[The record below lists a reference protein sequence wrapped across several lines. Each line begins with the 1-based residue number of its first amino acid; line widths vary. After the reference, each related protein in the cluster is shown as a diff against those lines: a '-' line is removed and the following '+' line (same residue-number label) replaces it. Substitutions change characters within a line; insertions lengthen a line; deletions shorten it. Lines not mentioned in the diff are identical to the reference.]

1 MRRLVA
7 AFGLLAAL
15 TLAALV
21 YGPMA
26 WDAWRFAEDIRERQL
41 ETSTPEARGAA
52 IAVTCNQCHGENGN
66 SRSDFYPAL
75 AGLPADYLLRQL
87 ADFAS
92 GRRDSPHMRPLAL
105 YLPRA
110 DQEVISAYYAKQG
123 VHLPEQDVP
132 AVPFAQGAQD
142 AQDAQDAQAAAA
154 ARLQPCAACHGQALR
169 GGAKAPRLA
178 GQGALYLRRQLE
190 AFRSGARQDATGEMA
205 SMARSLLPAEIEGL
219 AKAASALRPAPP

>member
-15 TLAALV
+15 TLAAVV

-26 WDAWRFAEDIRERQL
+26 WDAWRFTEDIRERQL

-92 GRRDSPHMRPLAL
+92 GRRESPHMRPLAL
-105 YLPRA
+105 YLPRV

-123 VHLPEQDVP
+123 VQLPEQDVS
-132 AVPFAQGAQD
+132 AVLFAQGAQD
-142 AQDAQDAQAAAA
+142 AQAPAA
-154 ARLQPCAACHGQALR
+154 ARLQACAACHGQALQ
-169 GGAKAPRLA
+169 GGAQAPRLA
-178 GQGALYLRRQLE
+178 GQGALYLMRQLE

-205 SMARSLLPAEIEGL
+205 SMARSLVPAEIEGL
-219 AKAASALRPAPP
+219 AKAASAMRPAPP